1 MDPEPRW
8 HLLGSARRMGV
19 ELEVVDEDAGTRL
32 DVLLVRRVEGMSR
45 AKARRLIEGGG
56 VQVNGR
62 RARKGARVASGDRV
76 HLDEAPTPSDFPAR
90 PDPDLPL
97 NIVYEDAHLVVADKQ
112 AGVPSHPLRLD
123 ERGTLAGALVARY
136 PEMAV
141 VGYAQREPGI
151 LHRLDNDTSGL
162 LIAARSAHAFEL
174 LRAMLTAGRIEKRY
188 LTLVAGNPGVRTIDA
203 PIAPHPSDPRRVH
216 ACIDPL
222 DRRRPKARPAFTEI
236 LRTKRIGSKHF
247 LLEVRA
253 SVAVR
258 HQIRAHLAAI
268 GHPLVGDW
276 LYGGASVNGLH
287 RHFLHA
293 ARIVFDHPI
302 ERDVQVDVQ
311 AELPIELQ
319 ELVRRLE
326 GE

>member
-1 MDPEPRW
+1 M
-8 HLLGSARRMGV
+8 SV
-19 ELEVVDEDAGTRL
+19 ELDVVEEDAGTRL

-45 AKARRLIEGGG
+45 AKARRMIEEGG
-56 VQVNGR
+56 VRVNGR
-62 RARKGARVASGDRV
+62 RARKGARVASGDHV
-76 HLDEAPTPSDFPAR
+76 HLDEAPAPTDYPAT

-97 NIVYEDAHLVVADKQ
+97 VVRYEDAHLVIADKP
-112 AGVPSHPLRLD
+112 AGVPSHPLRPD
-123 ERGTLAGALVARY
+123 EKGTLAGALVARY
-136 PEMAV
+136 PEMAH

-162 LIAARSAHAFEL
+162 LIAARSARAFEL

-188 LTLVAGNPGVRTIDA
+188 LALVAESPGVRTIDA

-216 ACIDPL
+216 ACVDPL
-222 DRRRPKARPAFTEI
+222 DRRRAKARPAVTEI
-236 LRTKRIGSKHF
+236 LRVERVGSGHA

-258 HQIRAHLAAI
+258 HQIRAHLAAV

-276 LYGGASVNGLH
+276 LYGGPSVEGLG

-293 ARIVFDHPI
+293 SRLIFDHPV
-302 ERDVQVDVQ
+302 ERDAHVDVG
-311 AELPIELQ
+311 AELPDELR
-319 ELVRRLE
+319 EVVRRLE
-326 GE
+326 RA